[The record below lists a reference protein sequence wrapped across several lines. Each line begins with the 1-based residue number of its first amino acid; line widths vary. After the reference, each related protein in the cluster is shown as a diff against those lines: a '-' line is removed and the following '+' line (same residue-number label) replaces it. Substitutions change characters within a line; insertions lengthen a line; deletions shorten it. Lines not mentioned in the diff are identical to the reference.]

1 MAEITKGKVVP
12 EDHRLPPGDGRKPV
26 VGKHARTPSR
36 DPDAL
41 RREIE
46 ETRDRMSRT
55 LDALED
61 RLVRQKEDV
70 VARVTFRDLRRRFA
84 ESPMKPLLIAF
95 AAGYIVAAIR
105 D

>member
-1 MAEITKGKVVP
+1 MAEITKGTTIP
-12 EDHRLPPGDGRKPV
+12 ADHRLPRGDGRKPA
-26 VGKHARTPSR
+26 VGKPVRTMPR

-41 RREIE
+41 RREIDD
-46 ETRDRMSRT
+46 TRDRMSRT

-70 VARVTFRDLRRRFA
+70 VAKVTFRDLRRRIGD
-84 ESPMKPLLIAF
+84 SPLKPLLIAF